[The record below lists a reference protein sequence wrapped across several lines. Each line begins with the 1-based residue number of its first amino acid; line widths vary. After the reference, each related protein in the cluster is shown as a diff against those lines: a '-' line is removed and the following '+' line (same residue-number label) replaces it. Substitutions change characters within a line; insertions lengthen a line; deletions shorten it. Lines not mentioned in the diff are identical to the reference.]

1 MAVMAEQ
8 AAERET
14 EAARPWFAGLAGL
27 VALLTVARI
36 AVSAASGLNLSGD
49 EAQYWSWAQTLDWG
63 YFSKPPMVAYLIAA
77 ATAACG
83 DGEACV
89 RLPSPLL
96 HGATAL
102 VLFLVACRLAGPRA
116 GFWVGLT
123 YASLPAVS
131 LSSQLVST
139 DVALLFF
146 WSLAMLAYLRLLADA
161 GAAGGALLGLALG
174 LGFLAKYAMVYFFV
188 AVAAHMVVSPPA
200 RALLRRPAPW
210 LALAI
215 GGLLIAPNI
224 LWNQTH
230 GWATVGHLKANAN
243 LGGDIFQP
251 LSGLRFLGEQMGV
264 FGPIL
269 FIVLSVAALRL
280 ARGQSTAT
288 TRFLAAFSLP
298 ILAIVTAQALL
309 SRANANWAAAAYPAA
324 TIWVVLTLAGGRARR
339 WRQISLGLHGAAMG
353 LLWFGLVAYPAV
365 SPPTARDPL
374 ARLHGWPEF
383 ADQVAALMARHPA
396 REVVIDDRKIMA
408 SLLYYLRAKADTD
421 RLRAWD
427 YDGFPHHHYE
437 LTRAYRGTPE
447 HGVIL
452 VARWGPRAVRKIT
465 DNFAKSRALGDLK
478 TPDQP
483 GREMVLTVRLLDG
496 FQPNK
501 AADNSS

>member
-1 MAVMAEQ
+1 MAEQ
-8 AAERET
+8 AARRET
-14 EAARPWFAGLAGL
+14 ESARPWLMGLAGL
-27 VALLTVARI
+27 VALLTAARI

-89 RLPSPLL
+89 RLPSALL

-102 VLFLVACRLAGPRA
+102 VLFFVARHLAGPRA
-116 GFWVGLT
+116 GFWTGLT

-146 WSLAMLAYLRLLADA
+146 WSLAMLAYLRLLAGA

-288 TRFLAAFSLP
+288 KRFLAVFSLP

-309 SRANANWAAAAYPAA
+309 SRANANWAAVAYPAA
-324 TIWVVLTLAGGRARR
+324 TIWVVLTLAAGRARL
-339 WRQISLGLHGAAMG
+339 WRHLSLGLHGAAMG
-353 LLWFGLVAYPAV
+353 LLWFGLVAYPAI

-383 ADQVAALMARHPA
+383 ADEVAALMARHPA
-396 REVVIDDRKIMA
+396 RMVVIDDRKIMA
-408 SLLYYLRAKADTD
+408 SLLYYLRDKADID
-421 RLRAWD
+421 RLLAWD

-437 LTRAYRGTPE
+437 LTRAYRGAPNDRA
-447 HGVIL
+447 IL
-452 VARWGPRAVRKIT
+452 IARWGPKAVRKIT
-465 DNFAKSRALGDLK
+465 DDFAQSRALDDLK
-478 TPDQP
+478 TPEQP

>member
-27 VALLTVARI
+27 GRAFDGGAHRRVGGERPQPQRRRGAVLVVGADARLGIFQQTADGRLSDRRRHRRLRRRRDLRAPALA
-36 AVSAASGLNLSGD
+36 
-49 EAQYWSWAQTLDWG
+49 
-63 YFSKPPMVAYLIAA
+63 
-77 ATAACG
+77 
-83 DGEACV
+83 
-89 RLPSPLL
+89 LL

-116 GFWVGLT
+116 GFWAGLT

-146 WSLAMLAYLRLLADA
+146 WSLAMLAYLRLIAGA
-161 GAAGGALLGLALG
+161 GAAGGVLLGVVLG
-174 LGFLAKYAMVYFFV
+174 LGFLAKYAMVYFFI
-188 AVAAHMVVSPPA
+188 AVAAHMLVSPPA

-280 ARGQSTAT
+280 ARGQSTDT

-298 ILAIVTAQALL
+298 ILTIVTAQALL
-309 SRANANWAAAAYPAA
+309 SRANANWAAVAYPAA
-324 TIWVVLTLAGGRARR
+324 TIWVVLTLAAGRARL
-339 WRQISLGLHGAAMG
+339 WRHLSLGLHGAAMG

-383 ADQVAALMARHPA
+383 ADEVAALMARHPA

-421 RLRAWD
+421 RLLAWD

-437 LTRAYRGTPE
+437 LTRAYRG
-447 HGVIL
+447 
-452 VARWGPRAVRKIT
+452 A
-465 DNFAKSRALGDLK
+465 
-478 TPDQP
+478 
-483 GREMVLTVRLLDG
+483 
-496 FQPNK
+496 PNT
-501 AADNSS
+501 A

>member
-1 MAVMAEQ
+1 MAEQ
-8 AAERET
+8 AARRET
-14 EAARPWFAGLAGL
+14 ESARPWLMGLAGL
-27 VALLTVARI
+27 VALLTAARI

-89 RLPSPLL
+89 RLPSALL

-102 VLFLVACRLAGPRA
+102 VLFFVARHLAGPRA
-116 GFWVGLT
+116 GFWTGLT

-146 WSLAMLAYLRLLADA
+146 WSLAMLAYLRLLAGA

-251 LSGLRFLGEQMGV
+251 LSALRFLGEQMGV

-288 TRFLAAFSLP
+288 KRFLAAFSLP

-324 TIWVVLTLAGGRARR
+324 TIWVVLTLAAGRARL
-339 WRQISLGLHGAAMG
+339 WRHLSLGLHGAAMG
-353 LLWFGLVAYPAV
+353 LLWFGLVAYPAI

-383 ADQVAALMARHPA
+383 ADEVAALMARHPA
-396 REVVIDDRKIMA
+396 RMVVIDDRKIMA
-408 SLLYYLRAKADTD
+408 SLLYYLRDKADTD
-421 RLRAWD
+421 RLLAWD

-437 LTRAYRGTPE
+437 LTRAYRGAPNDRA
-447 HGVIL
+447 IL
-452 VARWGPRAVRKIT
+452 IARWGPKAVRKIT
-465 DNFAKSRALGDLK
+465 DDFAQSRALDDLK
-478 TPDQP
+478 TPEQP

-496 FQPNK
+496 FQPNN
-501 AADNSS
+501 AADKAS